1 MKTAVKSKLQK
12 RTKSFL
18 PVLLIAQ
25 CLCMAC
31 GQGSR
36 TLPQKCTNSLI
47 IGGPVTST
55 TVACRYLEITAF
67 PEGIPATTTVLDL
80 QGNAIRNLTD
90 VPVLKNLIRL
100 FLQNNRI
107 ETVDWAALG
116 NLPSLKSLSLKR
128 NRLTHVSLDLALQK
142 LPSLA
147 FVSLEF
153 NQLASFTKEQLG
165 HPTLT
170 SVKIRGNPFDCSC
183 AMLWMMTDL
192 KCMHQHYSLFDHCE
206 RCDACAIPNYPEPES
221 YKCTSPAHLKG
232 LSLTSVAQHLTNCGD
247 EKLASTTAK
256 TTAHAA
262 KTQSQRHETTAK
274 QLDQY
279 LEKQNSATSL
289 TTDRQDSQPHLNGL
303 SLTNISQHL
312 SDLGDDNLDS
322 TTANI
327 KTGKHAS
334 STQDQGHETITK
346 HLGQHLEKHNNATS
360 LSSDRQ
366 DPTSSTTI
374 ENGLHKTTSKCHP
387 IGIDYT
393 LRETSTK
400 VTFVFLGGRK

>member
-55 TVACRYLEITAF
+55 TVACRYLELTAF
-67 PEGIPATTTVLDL
+67 PEGIPAITIVLDL

-107 ETVDWAALG
+107 ETVDWEALG

-142 LPSLA
+142 LLSLA

-232 LSLTSVAQHLTNCGD
+232 LSLTSVAQQLTNCGD

-256 TTAHAA
+256 TTAHAVT
-262 KTQSQRHETTAK
+262 TQYQDHETATK
-274 QLDQY
+274 QLDHY
-279 LEKQNSATSL
+279 LENHNNATSL
-289 TTDRQDSQPHLNGL
+289 QSTDRQDSQAHLKGL
-303 SLTNISQHL
+303 SLTNVLQHL

-322 TTANI
+322 TFANI
-327 KTGKHAS
+327 KTTKHAS
-334 STQDQGHETITK
+334 STQDQGHENTTK
-346 HLGQHLEKHNNATS
+346 HLGQHLEKHNNANS
-360 LSSDRQ
+360 LSSDHQ

-374 ENGLHKTTSKCHP
+374 ENENIPTT
-387 IGIDYT
+387 T
-393 LRETSTK
+393 FLTRETEAYD
-400 VTFVFLGGRK
+400 F